1 MDLRNKRILAIDYGR
16 KVTGVAQ
23 FHAGSDPFPII
34 YGKIIYQSD
43 EQLQSEII
51 KIVED
56 EFIDILVIGVPYF
69 TDGSESTLTKE
80 IKGFIAKIDA
90 ELEIPVLE
98 EDETLTTFEAEERM
112 KNDPAYN
119 FKVDMKKIDEL
130 CAVIILEQFY
140 KHMLHFFLTKPTF

>member
-1 MDLRNKRILAIDYGR
+1 MDIRNKRILAIDYGR

-23 FHAGSDPFPII
+23 FHAGSDPFPIAF
-34 YGKIIYQSD
+34 GKIIYKSD
-43 EQLQSEII
+43 EQLQSEIC

-69 TDGSESTLTKE
+69 TDGNESTLTKE
-80 IKGFIAKIDA
+80 IKSFIAQLKSK
-90 ELEIPVLE
+90 LQIPVYE

-119 FKVDMKKIDEL
+119 FKIDMKKIDEL

-140 KHMLHFFLTKPTF
+140 KNSQNK

>member
-1 MDLRNKRILAIDYGR
+1 MDIRNKRILAIDYGR

-23 FHAGSDPFPII
+23 FHVGSDPFPITF
-34 YGKIIYQSD
+34 GKIIYESD
-43 EQLQSEII
+43 EQLQSEIC

-56 EFIDILVIGVPYF
+56 EFIDILVVGVPYF
-69 TDGSESTLTKE
+69 TDGNESTLTKE
-80 IKGFIAKIDA
+80 IKAFIAQLNTK
-90 ELEIPVLE
+90 LNIPVYE

-130 CAVIILEQFY
+130 CAVIILEQFC
-140 KHMLHFFLTKPTF
+140 KNSQNK

>member
-23 FHAGSDPFPII
+23 FHAGSDPFPIAF
-34 YGKIIYQSD
+34 GKIIYNSD
-43 EQLQSEII
+43 EQLQSEIC

-69 TDGSESTLTKE
+69 TDGNESTLTKE
-80 IKGFIAKIDA
+80 IKAFIAQLNTK
-90 ELEIPVLE
+90 LEIPVYE

-140 KHMLHFFLTKPTF
+140 KNSQNK

>member
-23 FHAGSDPFPII
+23 FHAGSDPFPIAF
-34 YGKIIYQSD
+34 GKIIYKSD
-43 EQLQSEII
+43 EQLQSEIC

-69 TDGSESTLTKE
+69 TDGNESTLTKE
-80 IKGFIAKIDA
+80 IKAFIAQLNTK
-90 ELEIPVLE
+90 LEIPVYE

-140 KHMLHFFLTKPTF
+140 KNSQNK

>member
-23 FHAGSDPFPII
+23 VHAGSDPFPIAF
-34 YGKIIYQSD
+34 GKIIYKSD
-43 EQLQSEII
+43 EQLQSEIC

-69 TDGSESTLTKE
+69 TDGNESTLTKE
-80 IKGFIAKIDA
+80 IKAFIAQLNTK
-90 ELEIPVLE
+90 LEIPVYE

-140 KHMLHFFLTKPTF
+140 KNSQNK

>member
-1 MDLRNKRILAIDYGR
+1 MDIRNKRILAIDYGR

-23 FHAGSDPFPII
+23 FHVDSDPFPITF
-34 YGKIIYQSD
+34 GKIIYKSD
-43 EQLQSEII
+43 EQLQSEIC

-69 TDGSESTLTKE
+69 TDGNESTLTKE
-80 IKGFIAKIDA
+80 IKAFIAQLNTK
-90 ELEIPVLE
+90 LNIPVYE

-130 CAVIILEQFY
+130 CAVIILEQFC
-140 KHMLHFFLTKPTF
+140 KNSQNK